1 MDWYLCERDL
11 RHDRVNEYIEEW
23 MQFVLDAVSY
33 DQYLDMVEP
42 PSAEEP
48 VPVPTPSPVKNG
60 MSLLT
65 NRSRYINP

>member
-1 MDWYLCERDL
+1 
-11 RHDRVNEYIEEW
+11 